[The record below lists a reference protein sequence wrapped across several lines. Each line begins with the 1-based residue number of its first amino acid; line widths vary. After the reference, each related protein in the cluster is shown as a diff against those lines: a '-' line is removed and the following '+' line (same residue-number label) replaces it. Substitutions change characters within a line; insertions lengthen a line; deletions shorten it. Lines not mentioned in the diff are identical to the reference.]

1 MVKIQDLTIPLLKRE
16 LAKRGLST
24 TGNKAELQSRL
35 REAMEVEGIDLNQ
48 YEFHRED
55 EDVSLKDIDKEEAD
69 GSVKELESPSSK
81 IQEKAPGSSKGID
94 MNMLLTA
101 ISQNM
106 SQMMAAQE
114 ASISQKLDAQD
125 TKMNASIAQ
134 NMSEMRASISQK
146 MDAQNANIASQMA
159 QIQQDL
165 LRNNA
170 ELKERQ
176 DLIETKVNALESRV
190 RELQLNR
197 PTASVNAPKVKTP
210 SFDGKIPFQVF
221 KLQFE
226 KTAETNNW
234 SIEEKSAALFVALEG
249 PAAELLQTISVNE
262 RNDYDGLMR
271 ALERR
276 YGSEHR
282 RQIYQMELE
291 KRDQKSNESLQ
302 EYASEVERLAHLAI
316 GDTSGEHLERVKIQR
331 FISGIKDVYTKRET
345 YANPKL
351 TFAETVAYAQTR
363 ETAALISRPS
373 YKVNKVEVETPD
385 VMTEI
390 LRTLKS
396 LEGMNRSGFKT
407 QAGKC
412 FKCGKPGH
420 YARECKTSSSRQEVQ
435 RKRKAEEDEPST
447 SQSLN

>member
-1 MVKIQDLTIPLLKRE
+1 MDAQD
-16 LAKRGLST
+16 
-24 TGNKAELQSRL
+24 
-35 REAMEVEGIDLNQ
+35 
-48 YEFHRED
+48 
-55 EDVSLKDIDKEEAD
+55 
-69 GSVKELESPSSK
+69 
-81 IQEKAPGSSKGID
+81 
-94 MNMLLTA
+94 
-101 ISQNM
+101 
-106 SQMMAAQE
+106 

-125 TKMNASIAQ
+125 
-134 NMSEMRASISQK
+134 ASISQK
-146 MDAQNANIASQMA
+146 MDAQMLEQREQISSLEGTIA
-159 QIQQDL
+159 QIQQNL
-165 LRNNA
+165 VKNNA

-176 DLIETKVNALESRV
+176 DLIETKVNALESRF

-210 SFDGKIPFQVF
+210 FQVF

-226 KTAETNNW
+226 KTAETNNR

-262 RNDYDGLMR
+262 RNDYDGLMQ

-316 GDTSGEHLERVKIQR
+316 GDTSGEHLEKVKIQR

-351 TFAETVAYAQTR
+351 TFAEIVAYAQTR
-363 ETAALISRPS
+363 HS
-373 YKVNKVEVETPD
+373 
-385 VMTEI
+385 
-390 LRTLKS
+390 
-396 LEGMNRSGFKT
+396 
-407 QAGKC
+407 
-412 FKCGKPGH
+412 
-420 YARECKTSSSRQEVQ
+420 
-435 RKRKAEEDEPST
+435 
-447 SQSLN
+447 

>member
-101 ISQNM
+101 IS
-106 SQMMAAQE
+106 
-114 ASISQKLDAQD
+114 
-125 TKMNASIAQ
+125 Q